1 MYKIRFKEINEVKVF
16 VSEAINLEN
25 IDIIVRQ
32 DRYIVDGKS
41 IMGIFSLNLLNDMYL
56 EITGSDEEKEKF
68 LQKISET
75 NMEISEIRVAIRK

>member
-25 IDIIVRQ
+25 IDIIIRQ